1 MADCPPELR
10 GFKYSTHLTL
20 RCFSFNQC
28 PSCSMCQ
35 NFDAH
40 SAHCTMCES
49 RKMDGTR
56 CICTDKQKALRQELE
71 RRMRRP
77 LFAAPGMIAPP
88 MAQGIVNDPEWKAL
102 GDQIREEFTGK
113 GVGQIEHTYTPTDE
127 TYKVNQAGD
136 VFRV

>member
-1 MADCPPELR
+1 
-10 GFKYSTHLTL
+10 
-20 RCFSFNQC
+20 
-28 PSCSMCQ
+28 
-35 NFDAH
+35 
-40 SAHCTMCES
+40 
-49 RKMDGTR
+49 MDGTK

-77 LFAAPGMIAPP
+77 MFAAPGMVQPP
-88 MAQGIVNDPEWKAL
+88 MAQGIVNDPEWKQL

-127 TYKVNQAGD
+127 TYRVSEGGD